1 LCMSRHATLIPG
13 NRIAAFRH
21 LQLAGTSS
29 VFGIFHHRR
38 EEFDRAALVHV
49 PELLR
54 VATRLCGDAAAGEDL
69 VQETYLQAWR
79 SFHRFEAG
87 TNCRAWLYKILLF
100 TYSAQRRKRARQP
113 FLVDIDTTA
122 DTALLVEPPTP
133 DLLTV
138 EAVRAA
144 FDGLPD
150 PFRTVVVLVDVEG
163 LTYREAADALNVAIG
178 TVMSRLSR
186 GRRMLRL
193 ELAQHAPDAA
203 RDRADSPQGGTVNT
217 ARGRARS

>member
-1 LCMSRHATLIPG
+1 M
-13 NRIAAFRH
+13 
-21 LQLAGTSS
+21 
-29 VFGIFHHRR
+29 FGISHHRR

-49 PELLR
+49 SELLR

-122 DTALLVEPPTP
+122 DAALLVEPPTP

>member
-1 LCMSRHATLIPG
+1 MGPP
-13 NRIAAFRH
+13 RH
-21 LQLAGTSS
+21 LPLAGTSR
-29 VFGIFHHRR
+29 VFGISHHRR
-38 EEFDRAALVHV
+38 DEFDRAALVHV

-54 VATRLCGDAAAGEDL
+54 VAARLCGDAAAGEDL

-113 FLVDIDTTA
+113 FLVDIDTA
-122 DTALLVEPPTP
+122 NDAALLVEPPTP
-133 DLLTV
+133 DMLTA

-144 FDGLPD
+144 FDRLPD
-150 PFRTVVVLVDVEG
+150 LFRTLVLLVDVEG
-163 LTYREAADALNVAIG
+163 LTYREAADALNVPIG

-186 GRRMLRL
+186 GRRLLRL
-193 ELAQHAPDAA
+193 ELAEHAPDAGSG
-203 RDRADSPQGGTVNT
+203 RADSQRASVTSPQG
-217 ARGRARS
+217 RMRP

>member
-1 LCMSRHATLIPG
+1 M
-13 NRIAAFRH
+13 
-21 LQLAGTSS
+21 
-29 VFGIFHHRR
+29 FGISHHRR
-38 EEFDRAALVHV
+38 DEFDRAALVHV

-54 VATRLCGDAAAGEDL
+54 VAARLCRDATAGEDL

-100 TYSAQRRKRARQP
+100 TYSAQRRKHARQP
-113 FLVDIDTTA
+113 FLVDIDTTTEA
-122 DTALLVEPPTP
+122 ALLVEPATP
-133 DLLTV
+133 DMLTA

-144 FDGLPD
+144 FDRLPD
-150 PFRTVVVLVDVEG
+150 LFRTLVLLVDVEG
-163 LTYREAADALNVAIG
+163 LTYREAANALNVPIG

-193 ELAQHAPDAA
+193 DLAEHAPDAA
-203 RDRADSPQGGTVNT
+203 RDRSDAERPSVNH
-217 ARGRARS
+217 AQGRARS

>member
-1 LCMSRHATLIPG
+1 M
-13 NRIAAFRH
+13 
-21 LQLAGTSS
+21 
-29 VFGIFHHRR
+29 FGISDNRR
-38 EEFDRAALVHV
+38 DEFDRAALVHV

-54 VATRLCGDAAAGEDL
+54 VATRLCGNAAAGEDL

-100 TYSAQRRKRARQP
+100 TYSAQRRKLARQP
-113 FLVDIDTTA
+113 FLVDIDTAT
-122 DTALLVEPPTP
+122 DVALLVEPPTP
-133 DLLTV
+133 DMLTA

-144 FDGLPD
+144 FDRLPD
-150 PFRTVVVLVDVEG
+150 VFRTLVLLVDVEG
-163 LTYREAADALNVAIG
+163 LTYREAADALTVPIG

-193 ELAQHAPDAA
+193 ELAAHAPNAA
-203 RDRADSPQGGTVNT
+203 RDRADSQGASVNN
-217 ARGRARS
+217 AQGRMRS

>member
-1 LCMSRHATLIPG
+1 VI
-13 NRIAAFRH
+13 
-21 LQLAGTSS
+21 
-29 VFGIFHHRR
+29 GISHHRR
-38 EEFDRAALVHV
+38 EEFDRVALGHV

-113 FLVDIDTTA
+113 FLVDIDTAA
-122 DTALLVEPPTP
+122 DAALLVESPTP
-133 DLLTV
+133 DMLTA

-144 FDGLPD
+144 FERLPD
-150 PFRTVVVLVDVEG
+150 PFRTLVLLVDVEG
-163 LTYREAADALNVAIG
+163 LTYREAADALTVPIG

-193 ELAQHAPDAA
+193 GLAEHAPDA
-203 RDRADSPQGGTVNT
+203 RDRAGSQGASVNH
-217 ARGRARS
+217 AQRRVRS